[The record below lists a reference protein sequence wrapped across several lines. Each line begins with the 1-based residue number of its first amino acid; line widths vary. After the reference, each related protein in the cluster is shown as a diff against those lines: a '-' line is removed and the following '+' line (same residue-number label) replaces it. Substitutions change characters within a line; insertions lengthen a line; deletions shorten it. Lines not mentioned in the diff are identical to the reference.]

1 MVTQLQGRKSG
12 RLHPGPFRR
21 QEGSSHQGLR
31 RGQQSTTVVIQK
43 HRFPHLLVAGIARHL
58 PQVKR
63 TDSKKKFIR
72 KTSVKP
78 FVKYVNQN
86 HVLPTRFQVNDFDL
100 KDVKDD
106 NLKTKEARIAL
117 KKTLHDAFT
126 NTLRNLPNPKEN
138 EKAGHTKFFFSRL
151 RF

>member
-1 MVTQLQGRKSG
+1 MQLQVRQSG
-12 RLHPGPFRR
+12 DLHAGPIRR
-21 QEGSSHQGLR
+21 QEGSGDQSLR
-31 RGQQSTTVVIQK
+31 RGQQSKSGFTQK
-43 HRFPHLLVAGIARHL
+43 HRFPHLLVAGIARHV
-58 PQVKR
+58 PTVKR
-63 TDSKKKFIR
+63 GDSKKKFIK

-86 HVLPTRFQVNDFDL
+86 HVIPTRFLVNEFDL

-106 NLKTKEARIAL
+106 NLKTKDARETLRKNLRASFS
-117 KKTLHDAFT
+117 KTL
-126 NTLRNLPNPKEN
+126 RELPNPKEN

>member
-1 MVTQLQGRKSG
+1 M
-12 RLHPGPFRR
+12 
-21 QEGSSHQGLR
+21 
-31 RGQQSTTVVIQK
+31 QK

-100 KDVKDD
+100 KDIKDD
-106 NLKTKEARIAL
+106 NLKTKENRLAL

>member
-1 MVTQLQGRKSG
+1 M
-12 RLHPGPFRR
+12 
-21 QEGSSHQGLR
+21 
-31 RGQQSTTVVIQK
+31 
-43 HRFPHLLVAGIARHL
+43 VAGIARNL

-63 TDSKKKFIR
+63 ADSKKKFIK

-86 HVLPTRFQVNDFDL
+86 HVLPTRFLVNDFDL

-106 NLKTKEARIAL
+106 NLKTKENREAL
-117 KKTLHDAFT
+117 RKTLRESFSSA
-126 NTLRNLPNPKEN
+126 LRNQANPKEN